1 MHKINLNKTIY
12 LTLLSFLFCLIFS
25 QPVSAQS
32 QSPYELTL
40 KKDIPIFAFGLGG
53 ILSRPYLEQ
62 TVDPF
67 TAEDIDLLDPNDI
80 NPLDRKFLYHYSAR
94 ARDASDIFEISSFYF
109 PSLLLFAKPARKDI
123 LTIAVIGAEVFF
135 WDATISTLFKTSAK
149 RTRPFAYDSNVSLDE
164 KVKRSTRASFISG
177 HTSRVAAFSFFT
189 AKVATDYYPDS
200 KWKPVIWTAATILPV
215 TTGILRVKG
224 GKHFPTDVTVGL
236 IVGGLIGYFIPHLH
250 KKRKNKNVDLSIFPT
265 HDGMGLV
272 LQW

>member
-1 MHKINLNKTIY
+1 MHKINLNNIY
-12 LTLLSFLFCLIFS
+12 LILLSFLFCLIFN
-25 QPVSAQS
+25 QPISAQS
-32 QSPYELTL
+32 QSPYELTF
-40 KKDIPIFAFGLGG
+40 KKDIPIFAIGLVG
-53 ILSRPYLEQ
+53 ILSRPNLKQ

-67 TAEDIDLLDPNDI
+67 TAEDIALLDPNDL
-80 NPLDRKFLYHYSAR
+80 NALDRKFLYHYSAG

-109 PSLLLFAKPARKDI
+109 PSLLLLAKPVRKDI
-123 LTIAVIGAEVFF
+123 LIIGVIGAEVFF
-135 WDATISTLFKTSAK
+135 WDATITTLFKTSVK
-149 RTRPFAYDSNVSLDE
+149 RTRPFAYDSSVSLDD
-164 KVKRSTRASFISG
+164 KIRRSARLSFISG

-215 TTGILRVKG
+215 TTGMLRVKG

-250 KKRKNKNVDLSIFPT
+250 KKRKNKKVNLSISPT
-265 HDGMGLV
+265 HDGIGLV